1 MIIVKIYLGLSLE
14 LLWRMWAQFISD
26 SSLVWLVL
34 LKVYRPLPMQS
45 ALTTWFQ
52 SIAPVTSKAVPSVY
66 CSFFCLL
73 VSSVSNFCPDTRE
86 VVVVIFKGSLI
97 QSCCG

>member
-1 MIIVKIYLGLSLE
+1 MIVVKIYLRLSLE

-52 SIAPVTSKAVPSVY
+52 SIAPVIFQSGSLY
-66 CSFFCLL
+66 FSFCLL
-73 VSSVSNFCPDTRE
+73 ISSVSNFRPATRGA
-86 VVVVIFKGSLI
+86 VVVTFFF
-97 QSCCG
+97 